1 MYLYVLY
8 EEAGMFDTSGNGTSE
23 TALQCNFELIPL
35 QVDTLVSYEAGSPKA
50 LIVIS
55 LIVSG
60 SVASTL
66 RWFIR
71 LATESQDPL
80 TTSWSPVIAP
90 L

>member
-8 EEAGMFDTSGNGTSE
+8 EEAGMFDTSGIGSSE

-35 QVDTLVSYEAGSPKA
+35 QVDTLVSYEAGSSKA

-66 RWFIR
+66 RRSFVPS
-71 LATESQDPL
+71 TESLDP
-80 TTSWSPVIAP
+80 SNS
-90 L
+90 

>member
-1 MYLYVLY
+1 MLLYVVY
-8 EEAGMFDTSGNGTSE
+8 EEEGILDTSGIGSSE
-23 TALQCNFELIPL
+23 TALQCNFELIPVQIEAL
-35 QVDTLVSYEAGSPKA
+35 ASYVPGSSVA

-71 LATESQDPL
+71 LINRITQSIQQLAGPL
-80 TTSWSPVIAP
+80 
-90 L
+90 